1 MSAAKSSKARIS
13 GTGSKSPRNIPLD
26 RLSRLA
32 LILAWIVLGGALLLE
47 AANQMRL
54 YLGYEPFDSQWGAIG
69 LLSLFGLVLVY
80 LVAIFQFM
88 LAGVGLAI
96 ALSLNDQVPA
106 KRLGYGLL
114 INLIGFSVLVLL

>member
-1 MSAAKSSKARIS
+1 MGASKSRKTRIS
-13 GTGSKSPRNIPLD
+13 GTGQQSPGNIPLD

-32 LILAWIVLGGALLLE
+32 LILGWIVLVGALLLE

-80 LVAIFQFM
+80 LIAIFQFM

-96 ALSLNDQVPA
+96 ALSLNDQTSA

-114 INLIGFSVLVLL
+114 INLIGFSVMVIL